1 MVIER
6 IEAQLPG
13 AILDR
18 HAFRG
23 DQTVVVAGER
33 FLDVVDCVFREGFQL
48 LLDVTAVDQGPV
60 SAASAAGAGSSGS
73 CDRGESRELRFDVVY
88 HLLNLAS
95 QERLRIKVP
104 VAEGASQPSLTGR
117 FKSADWAEREVYD
130 MFGIRFQGHPNLAR
144 LLMWEDFPGYPLRKD
159 FPLDGG
165 DRFCN
170 QDIGVPFA
178 PDARSLYP

>member
-23 DQTVVVAGER
+23 DGTVVVAGER
-33 FLDVVDCVFREGFQL
+33 FLEVVDLVFGEGFQL
-48 LLDVTAVDQGPV
+48 LLDVTAVDL
-60 SAASAAGAGSSGS
+60 
-73 CDRGESRELRFDVVY
+73 ETREPRFDVVY

-104 VAEGASQPSLTGR
+104 VAEGSAQPSLTGR

-144 LLMWEDFPGYPLRKD
+144 LLMWEDFPGHPLRKD

-165 DRFCN
+165 DRFCS
-170 QDIGVPFA
+170 QDLGVPFA
-178 PDARSLYP
+178 PEAHTLYP

>member
-6 IEAQLPG
+6 IEAKLPG

-23 DQTVVVAGER
+23 DATITVPGPR
-33 FLDVVDCVFREGFQL
+33 FLEVVDFIFAEGFQL
-48 LLDVTAVDQGPV
+48 LLDVTAVDQGP
-60 SAASAAGAGSSGS
+60 AAGSGGA
-73 CDRGESRELRFDVVY
+73 CGETPEYRFEVVY
-88 HLLNLAS
+88 HLLNLVN

-104 VAEGASQPSLTGR
+104 VADGASQPSLTGR

-130 MFGIRFQGHPNLAR
+130 LFGIPFEGHPNLTR
-144 LLMWEDFPGYPLRKD
+144 LLMWEDFPGHPLRKD

-165 DRFCN
+165 DVFCS
-170 QDIGVPFA
+170 QDIGASFDPE
-178 PDARSLYP
+178 ARSLNA